1 MRGLKDNSRSISN
14 LFEKLGRLEVS
25 KKIESSD
32 DDAVVPYATAEELEQ
47 MTDEGRLAAWF
58 AWRVHTLM
66 PAYKAEVMRF
76 HNIASDEYDRR
87 TLDGDQSIYLP
98 QPNNKFEAT
107 NYMERVAHVLNLS
120 WQELHDKF
128 NRGELKHLVA
138 AGPNNTET
146 GGWYDENPAVF

>member
-32 DDAVVPYATAEELEQ
+32 DDAAVPYATAEELEQ
-47 MTDEGRLAAWF
+47 MTNKGPPKHRS

-76 HNIASDEYDRR
+76 HNIASDEYDRHLH
-87 TLDGDQSIYLP
+87 LDGDQSIYLP

-128 NRGELKHLVA
+128 NRGE
-138 AGPNNTET
+138 
-146 GGWYDENPAVF
+146 